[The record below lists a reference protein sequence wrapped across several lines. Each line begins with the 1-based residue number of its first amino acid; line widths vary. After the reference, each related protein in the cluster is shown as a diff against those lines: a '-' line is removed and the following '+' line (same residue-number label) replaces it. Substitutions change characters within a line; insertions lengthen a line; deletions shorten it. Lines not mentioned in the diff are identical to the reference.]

1 MSKSIVI
8 GLLESTL
15 LCKRCMPNDIFVIMK
30 LLVVSNKPEI
40 FILKLKPDIYDLTV
54 EGEYSFF
61 DKNAI
66 KFIKSDS
73 GTGHFC
79 STLISHLND
88 SNALTALS

>member
-1 MSKSIVI
+1 
-8 GLLESTL
+8 
-15 LCKRCMPNDIFVIMK
+15 MK
-30 LLVVSNKPEI
+30 LLVVSNKPNI

-54 EGEYSFF
+54 EGEYSFV

-79 STLISHLND
+79 YTLISHLND
-88 SNALTALS
+88 SNVLTALS

>member
-1 MSKSIVI
+1 MFNYCKASKICTSKSIVI
-8 GLLESTL
+8 SLLESTL
-15 LCKRCMPNDIFVIMK
+15 LCRRCMPNNIFLIMK
-30 LLVVSNKPEI
+30 LLVVSNKPDI

-73 GTGHFC
+73 GTGHLF
-79 STLISHLND
+79 
-88 SNALTALS
+88 